1 MKKLLSTL
9 LLFGCSYLP
18 VYAQNDDDSTEIM
31 VVETKKTRVITSF
44 GKAPIRKAYWGNS
57 LDGMI
62 FSTALI
68 NNNGSNSLGTL
79 RFSMF
84 FHIGATYNYN
94 FSKGVGIYTGLDIK
108 NIGFIEKYDA
118 FDVTVKKRVYTLG
131 VPVGLRFGNMKTRD
145 YFFLGGGLDV
155 AFHYKEK
162 AWSSL
167 FNKTKSN
174 EWFSDRSE
182 ILLPYIF
189 AGVSLKG
196 TTIKIQYYPTNFL
209 NEDFQSFDISTNTYY
224 KPFTG
229 KKVNLLLVSVGRDM
243 RFGKKK

>member
-1 MKKLLSTL
+1 MKKLLTAL
-9 LLFGCSYLP
+9 LLSACSYGQG
-18 VYAQNDDDSTEIM
+18 YAQNDSASIS
-31 VVETKKTRVITSF
+31 VETKKQTMSISTG
-44 GKAPIRKAYWGNS
+44 GKAPIRKPYWGNS

-68 NNNGSNSLGTL
+68 NNNGNNSLGTL

-94 FSKGVGIYTGLDIK
+94 FSKSAGIYTGLDIK

-118 FDVTVKKRVYTLG
+118 FDLTVKKRVYTLG

-162 AWSSL
+162 AWSDL
-167 FNKTKSN
+167 FSKTKSN
-174 EWFSDRSE
+174 DWFSKRSE
-182 ILLPYIF
+182 ILLPYVF

-196 TTIKIQYYPTNFL
+196 TTLKIQYYPTNFL
-209 NEDFQSFDISTNTYY
+209 NEDYQEFNTITNTYD
-224 KPFTG
+224 KPFAG
-229 KKVNLLLVSVGRDM
+229 KKVNLLLVSVGRDLKFS
-243 RFGKKK
+243 RKK